1 MRSGSP
7 EKERLASAS
16 TRPNVPPMTNPG
28 RLLVPRLIACWA
40 LGSTAVSAAETG
52 SLTGTVPLPARR
64 TGRIA
69 IEKYTGSISG
79 KVGPPPPAVAAIWLE
94 APGLSAPAQPP
105 RLSFTQKAY
114 QFAQSL
120 LVVPRGTVVEF
131 PNEDPDYHNIFSLS
145 RPLRFDLGRYKPD
158 EKPQPSVT
166 FDRPGLV
173 RLQCEIH
180 EHMKALV
187 RVVDSPHF
195 TTSDTQGKFTLT
207 GVPAGTYTLHA
218 QTDEKNLWRATI
230 TVVPR
235 QVTPVSLSPAPP
247 TPAP

>member
-1 MRSGSP
+1 MRDGSP
-7 EKERLASAS
+7 KKSVWHPHRQDQTFAVPLPALPLVRRLFAWW
-16 TRPNVPPMTNPG
+16 
-28 RLLVPRLIACWA
+28 I
-40 LGSTAVSAAETG
+40 LGSAALPAAETG
-52 SLTGTVPLPARR
+52 TLTGVVPLPARR

-69 IEKYTGSISG
+69 IEKYSGSISG
-79 KVGPPPPAVAAIWLE
+79 KVGPAPPVVAAVWLE
-94 APGLSAPAQPP
+94 GPGLAAPARPP
-105 RLSFTQKAY
+105 RVSFSQKGY
-114 QFAQSL
+114 QFTRSL

-145 RPLRFDLGRYKPD
+145 RTLRFDLGRYKKSETP
-158 EKPQPSVT
+158 PPSAT

-195 TTSDTQGKFTLT
+195 TTSDAAGKFTLA

-218 QTDEKNLWRATI
+218 QADEKNLWRS
-230 TVVPR
+230 TVTVLPR
-235 QVTPVSLSPAPP
+235 RVTPVTLAPA